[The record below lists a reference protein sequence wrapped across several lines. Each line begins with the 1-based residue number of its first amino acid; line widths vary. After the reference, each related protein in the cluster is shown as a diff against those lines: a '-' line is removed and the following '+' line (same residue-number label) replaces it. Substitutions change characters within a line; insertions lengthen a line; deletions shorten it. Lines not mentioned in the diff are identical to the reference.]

1 MPASALAVGDRV
13 LALRGTHAGE
23 RGAVQRTTKS
33 LAFVRFESDA
43 GASGPV
49 SRKHR
54 RTLRKEEDLYGNVL
68 PAEVVEQIMSFVHA
82 DHAAGVMPAAHTCRR
97 WRQAVIKSAWAQPI
111 DLTANGSSLCRRV
124 VRDAR
129 RRSGAHVP
137 IDVELVAE
145 AHVAPPVLP
154 ATRIC
159 RWMLDV
165 SEQLSPAVSEN
176 LTQLKL
182 VLGKADECLDQVD
195 LLARIVLAAPNL
207 RELQVLCPRRKH
219 ADDWPW
225 LRAQQPAYDGFLRNL
240 RNRPLVRCDIPIG
253 LLHGREFAATL
264 ATLTHL
270 EELTLRHP
278 AKVPRPTDIHLVCM
292 DTNT

>member
-1 MPASALAVGDRV
+1 MHGQNHASVLAVGDRV

-33 LAFVRFESDA
+33 LAFVRFESADA
-43 GASGPV
+43 VSGPV

-54 RTLRKEEDLYGNVL
+54 RTLRKEDDMYGNVL
-68 PAEVVEQIMSFVHA
+68 PSEAMEQIMSFVHA

-97 WRQAVIKSAWAQPI
+97 WRQAVIKSAWVQPL

-124 VRDAR
+124 ARDTR

-137 IDVELVAE
+137 IDVELVAA
-145 AHVAPPVLP
+145 AHVAPPVPP
-154 ATRIC
+154 ATRFC

-182 VLGKADECLDQVD
+182 VLGKADECLDQVG

-219 ADDWPW
+219 ADDMPW

-253 LLHGREFAATL
+253 LLHGGGFAATL

-278 AKVPRPTDIHLVCM
+278 AKVRTPSDDEFI
-292 DTNT
+292 